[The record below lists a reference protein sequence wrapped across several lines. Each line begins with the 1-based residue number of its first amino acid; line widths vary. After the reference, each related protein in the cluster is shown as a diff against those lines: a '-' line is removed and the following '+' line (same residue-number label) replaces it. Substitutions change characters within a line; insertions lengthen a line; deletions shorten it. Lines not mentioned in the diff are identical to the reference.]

1 MSYSAAWP
9 PQSKLGYPTTLLR
22 MFKVQMS
29 LRQVTCVIAEARI
42 RDRDWLFESLIG
54 KSCCLKENKRKY
66 ELALNLHEGSA
77 GDRRHH
83 LVANA
88 HRRSAIW
95 DLGILMRSSR
105 AQNSHPNTRLQSQSR
120 EKAPIAIFIG
130 KSQRQVWDFTGQA
143 SNQVTKTTLDASCQ
157 KRDRESEWTNQT
169 PHLIAVTHCGTPREE
184 SDKGLTVTESL
195 HEVYYLTQEPL
206 AVLYATF
213 QK

>member
-29 LRQVTCVIAEARI
+29 LRQVTCVIAEAHI

-54 KSCCLKENKRKY
+54 KSCCLKENKRKH

-88 HRRSAIW
+88 YWRSAIW
-95 DLGILMRSSR
+95 DLGIWMRRSR
-105 AQNSHPNTRLQSQSR
+105 PQNARPNTRLQSQSR
-120 EKAPIAIFIG
+120 EKASIAIFVG
-130 KSQRQVWDFTGQA
+130 KSQRHVWDFTGQA
-143 SNQVTKTTLDASCQ
+143 SNQVTKTTLDGSCQ
-157 KRDRESEWTNQT
+157 ERHRESEWMIYSPPGRKVTRDWRDGVPT
-169 PHLIAVTHCGTPREE
+169 WGSLPHSGAACGFVCNF
-184 SDKGLTVTESL
+184 S
-195 HEVYYLTQEPL
+195 EVSQFVWDYMSG
-206 AVLYATF
+206 
-213 QK
+213 